1 MFDVAF
7 DLNAHSLADLG
18 EAMGRAG
25 IAFEGGGMFNHG
37 RGVAAHFLF
46 ADGEAARAAAEAAG
60 IPVTGVARPLVR
72 RLKQGEP
79 GQLGAI
85 ARAVAEAGVTITA
98 QYSDHHN
105 RLILLVDD
113 PEAGHVATLAWQV

>member
-1 MFDVAF
+1 
-7 DLNAHSLADLG
+7 
-18 EAMGRAG
+18 
-25 IAFEGGGMFNHG
+25 MFNHG